1 MKKYVPKD
9 ISSAAFNDTLFELFS
24 WNTDCR
30 YKIIGSIYEKDNE
43 LVYIF
48 DAQNSEAFL
57 NPHMLEHATPGEQTE
72 QAKPLSTSGK
82 RIRAIPQAWTS
93 SFGKDYYLHELTL
106 DTLDTQ
112 NEQDWNLRLQG
123 QLYETGKR
131 INVTGFDALKKYIH
145 AELSGVSL
153 QE

>member
-1 MKKYVPKD
+1 
-9 ISSAAFNDTLFELFS
+9 
-24 WNTDCR
+24 
-30 YKIIGSIYEKDNE
+30 
-43 LVYIF
+43 
-48 DAQNSEAFL
+48 
-57 NPHMLEHATPGEQTE
+57 MLERATPDEQSE
-72 QAKPLSTSGK
+72 QAKPLTTAGK
-82 RIRAIPQAWTS
+82 RIRAIPQEWTS

-131 INVTGFDALKKYIH
+131 INVTGFDVLKKYIH

>member
-1 MKKYVPKD
+1 
-9 ISSAAFNDTLFELFS
+9 
-24 WNTDCR
+24 
-30 YKIIGSIYEKDNE
+30 
-43 LVYIF
+43 
-48 DAQNSEAFL
+48 
-57 NPHMLEHATPGEQTE
+57 MLERATPDESE

-106 DTLDTQ
+106 DTLNTQ

-131 INVTGFDALKKYIH
+131 INVTGFDVLKNYIH
-145 AELSGVSL
+145 AELSGVAL